1 MCQQQGERAN
11 DFLADVDQAIKYL
24 LNANTTLGAESSRLD
39 YTQDNIVVMQE
50 NTTAAESVQRDADI
64 AKVAME
70 QAKYNFL
77 QQASQSMLAQ
87 ANQTPNGVLSLLQ

>member
-1 MCQQQGERAN
+1 M
-11 DFLADVDQAIKYL
+11 
-24 LNANTTLGAESSRLD
+24 
-39 YTQDNIVVMQE
+39 VMQE

-70 QAKYNFL
+70 QAKYNLL

-87 ANQTPNGVLSLLQ
+87 ANQSPNGVLSLLQ

>member
-1 MCQQQGERAN
+1 
-11 DFLADVDQAIKYL
+11 
-24 LNANTTLGAESSRLD
+24 
-39 YTQDNIVVMQE
+39 MQE
-50 NTTAAESVQRDADI
+50 NTTTAESVQMDADI

-87 ANQTPNGVLSLLQ
+87 ANQTPNGVLSLLQWLVIYVLTLF